1 MVETI
6 ASVFD
11 FDLCRLVFQRRADA
25 KFIFVN
31 LRVLCL
37 ARWLIRGYARAFIG
51 GLFYK
56 SSSTI

>member
-1 MVETI
+1 M
-6 ASVFD
+6 FD

-31 LRVLCL
+31 LRVLCS